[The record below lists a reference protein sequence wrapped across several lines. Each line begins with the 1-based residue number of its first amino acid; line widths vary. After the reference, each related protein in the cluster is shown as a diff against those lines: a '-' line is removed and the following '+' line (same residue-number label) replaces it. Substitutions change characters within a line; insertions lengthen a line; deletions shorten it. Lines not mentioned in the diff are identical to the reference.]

1 MSFPK
6 NDNSLP
12 TVVVLAAG
20 RSERFKAA
28 SGGQHK
34 LDMMLQGLSVLERT
48 LASVQASGL
57 PFHVVRAVDVAHIEN
72 AGMGD
77 SIATGVAATQ
87 SANGWLILPADLPL
101 VLPKTLLAL
110 ALELASHEVVV
121 PVYESQR
128 GHPVGFSAICGE
140 ALGKVS
146 GDQGAARV
154 VAQHKARLVAVDD
167 IGCVL
172 DVDTPEQLAR
182 ADRALIERESTG

>member
-1 MSFPK
+1 MSFSK
-6 NDNSLP
+6 IDNSLP

-28 SGGQHK
+28 TGGQHK
-34 LDMMLQGLSVLERT
+34 LDTMLQGLSVLERI

-57 PFHVVRAVDVAHIEN
+57 PFHVVRAVDIAQIEN

-77 SIATGVAATQ
+77 SIATGVTATQ

-110 ALELASHEVVV
+110 AIELASHEVMV

-128 GHPVGFSAICGE
+128 GHPVGFSAMCGE
-140 ALGKVS
+140 ALRKVA

-154 VAQHKARLVAVDD
+154 VAQHKAHLVPVDD

-182 ADRALIERESTG
+182 AESVLLERG

>member
-1 MSFPK
+1 MSFSK

-34 LDMMLQGLSVLERT
+34 LDTMLQGLSVLERT

-57 PFHVVRAVDVAHIEN
+57 PFHVVRAADVAHIEN

-77 SIATGVAATQ
+77 SIATGVAATHN
-87 SANGWLILPADLPL
+87 SNGWLILPADLPL

-128 GHPVGFSAICGE
+128 GHPVGFSAMCGE
-140 ALGKVS
+140 ALRKVS

-154 VAQHKARLVAVDD
+154 VAQHKANLVPVDD

-182 ADRALIERESTG
+182 VDRALIERESTG

>member
-1 MSFPK
+1 MSFSK

-34 LDMMLQGLSVLERT
+34 LDTMLQGLSVLERT

-72 AGMGD
+72 SGMGD

-87 SANGWLILPADLPL
+87 NSNGWLILPADLPL

-110 ALELASHEVVV
+110 ALELTSHEVVV

-128 GHPVGFSAICGE
+128 GHPVGFSAMCGE
-140 ALGKVS
+140 ALRKVS

-154 VAQHKARLVAVDD
+154 VAQHKAHLVPVDD

-172 DVDTPEQLAR
+172 DVDTPEQLALAER
-182 ADRALIERESTG
+182 VLLERE

>member
-1 MSFPK
+1 MSSK
-6 NDNSLP
+6 TNNSLP

-34 LDMMLQGLSVLERT
+34 LDTILHGRSVLEHT
-48 LASVQASGL
+48 LANVQASGL
-57 PFHVVRAVDVAHIEN
+57 PFHVVQATDTAHIEN

-77 SIATGVAATQ
+77 SIATGVAATHH
-87 SANGWLILPADLPL
+87 ANGWLILPADLPL
-101 VLPKTLLAL
+101 VMPKTLLTL

-121 PVYESQR
+121 PVYNNQR
-128 GHPVGFSAICGE
+128 GHPVGFSARCGE
-140 ALGKVS
+140 ALRQVS

-154 VAQHKARLVAVDD
+154 VAQHKAHLVPVDD

-172 DVDTPEQLAR
+172 DVDTPEQLAQAERVFLQR
-182 ADRALIERESTG
+182 A

>member
-1 MSFPK
+1 
-6 NDNSLP
+6 
-12 TVVVLAAG
+12 
-20 RSERFKAA
+20 
-28 SGGQHK
+28 
-34 LDMMLQGLSVLERT
+34 MLQGLSVLERT

-57 PFHVVRAVDVAHIEN
+57 PFHVVRAADMTHIEN

-77 SIATGVAATQ
+77 SIASGVAATHN
-87 SANGWLILPADLPL
+87 ANGWLILPADLPL

-110 ALELASHEVVV
+110 ALELTSHEVVV

-140 ALGKVS
+140 ALRKVS

-154 VAQHKARLVAVDD
+154 VAKHKAHLVTVDD

-172 DVDTPEQLAR
+172 DVDTPEQLALAER
-182 ADRALIERESTG
+182 VLLERE

>member
-1 MSFPK
+1 MTFLK
-6 NDNSLP
+6 TENSLP

-34 LDMMLQGLSVLERT
+34 LDTMLQGRRVLDRT

-57 PFHVVRAVDVAHIEN
+57 PFHVVRAEDLAHLEN

-77 SIATGVAATQ
+77 SIAKGVRATRD
-87 SANGWLILPADLPL
+87 ANGWLILPADLPL
-101 VLPKTLLAL
+101 VLPQTLLTL
-110 ALELASHEVVV
+110 AQELVLHEVVV
-121 PVYESQR
+121 PVYKNQR
-128 GHPVGFSAICGE
+128 GHPVGFSAKCGD
-140 ALGKVS
+140 ALCQVS

-154 VAQHKARLVAVDD
+154 VAQHNVQLLAIDD

-172 DVDTPEQLAR
+172 DVDTPEQLAQ
-182 ADRALIERESTG
+182 ADRVLLERG

>member
-1 MSFPK
+1 MSFSK

-34 LDMMLQGLSVLERT
+34 LDTMLQGLSVLERT

-57 PFHVVRAVDVAHIEN
+57 PFHVVRAVDIAHIEN

-77 SIATGVAATQ
+77 SIATGVAATHN
-87 SANGWLILPADLPL
+87 SNGWLILPADLPL

-128 GHPVGFSAICGE
+128 GHPVGFSAMCGK
-140 ALGKVS
+140 ALRKVS

-154 VAQHKARLVAVDD
+154 VAQHKAHLVPVDD

>member
-1 MSFPK
+1 
-6 NDNSLP
+6 
-12 TVVVLAAG
+12 
-20 RSERFKAA
+20 
-28 SGGQHK
+28 
-34 LDMMLQGLSVLERT
+34 MLQGLSVLERT

-57 PFHVVRAVDVAHIEN
+57 PFHVVRAADVAHIKN

-77 SIATGVAATQ
+77 SIATGVDATHN
-87 SANGWLILPADLPL
+87 SNGWLILPADLPL

-128 GHPVGFSAICGE
+128 GHPVGFSAMCGE
-140 ALGKVS
+140 ALRKVS

-154 VAQHKARLVAVDD
+154 VAQHKAHLVPVDD

>member
-1 MSFPK
+1 MSFSK

-34 LDMMLQGLSVLERT
+34 LDTMLQGLSVLERT

-57 PFHVVRAVDVAHIEN
+57 PFHVVRAADVAHIEN

-77 SIATGVAATQ
+77 SIATGVAATHN
-87 SANGWLILPADLPL
+87 SNGWLILPADLPL

-128 GHPVGFSAICGE
+128 GHPVGFSAMCGE
-140 ALGKVS
+140 AVRKVS

-154 VAQHKARLVAVDD
+154 VAKHKANLVPVDD

-182 ADRALIERESTG
+182 VDRALIERESTG

>member
-1 MSFPK
+1 MSFSK

-34 LDMMLQGLSVLERT
+34 LDTMLQGLSVLERT

-57 PFHVVRAVDVAHIEN
+57 PFHVVRAADVAHIEN

-77 SIATGVAATQ
+77 SIATGVAATHN
-87 SANGWLILPADLPL
+87 SNGWLILPADLPL

-128 GHPVGFSAICGE
+128 GHPVGFSAMCGE
-140 ALGKVS
+140 AVRKVS

-154 VAQHKARLVAVDD
+154 VAQHKANLVPVDD

-182 ADRALIERESTG
+182 VDRALIERESTG

>member
-1 MSFPK
+1 MSLSK
-6 NDNSLP
+6 TDNSLP

-28 SGGQHK
+28 TGGQHK
-34 LDMMLQGLSVLERT
+34 LDTMLQGLSVLERT
-48 LASVQASGL
+48 LASVKASGL
-57 PFHVVRAVDVAHIEN
+57 PFHVVRAVDIAHIEN

-77 SIATGVAATQ
+77 SIATGVTATQ

-110 ALELASHEVVV
+110 ALQRASHEVVV
-121 PVYESQR
+121 PVYENQR
-128 GHPVGFSAICGE
+128 GHPVGFSAMCRE
-140 ALGKVS
+140 ALRKVS

-154 VAQHKARLVAVDD
+154 VAQHKAHLVPVEDM
-167 IGCVL
+167 GCVL

-182 ADRALIERESTG
+182 AESVLLERG

>member
-1 MSFPK
+1 MSFSK

-34 LDMMLQGLSVLERT
+34 LDTMLQGLSVLERT

-57 PFHVVRAVDVAHIEN
+57 PFHVVRAADIAHIEN

-77 SIATGVAATQ
+77 SIAAGVAATQ
-87 SANGWLILPADLPL
+87 NSNGWLILPADLPL

-128 GHPVGFSAICGE
+128 GHPVGFSAMCGE
-140 ALGKVS
+140 ALRKVS

-154 VAQHKARLVAVDD
+154 VAQHKAHLVPVEDM
-167 IGCVL
+167 GCVL

-182 ADRALIERESTG
+182 ADRALIERESTD

>member
-1 MSFPK
+1 MSFSK

-34 LDMMLQGLSVLERT
+34 LDTMLQGLSVLERT

-57 PFHVVRAVDVAHIEN
+57 PFHVVRAADVAHIEN

-87 SANGWLILPADLPL
+87 NSNGWLILPADLPL

-128 GHPVGFSAICGE
+128 GHPVGFSAMCGE
-140 ALGKVS
+140 ALRKVS

-154 VAQHKARLVAVDD
+154 VAQHKANLVPVDD

-182 ADRALIERESTG
+182 VDRALIERESTG

>member
-1 MSFPK
+1 MSFSK
-6 NDNSLP
+6 TDNSLP

-34 LDMMLQGLSVLERT
+34 LDTMLQGLSVLERT

-57 PFHVVRAVDVAHIEN
+57 PFHVVRAADVAHIEN

-77 SIATGVAATQ
+77 SIATGVAATHN
-87 SANGWLILPADLPL
+87 SNGWLILPADLPL

-128 GHPVGFSAICGE
+128 GHPVGFSAMCGE
-140 ALGKVS
+140 ALRKVS

-154 VAQHKARLVAVDD
+154 VAQHKAHLVPVDD

-172 DVDTPEQLAR
+172 DVDTPDQLAL
-182 ADRALIERESTG
+182 AERVLLERK

>member
-1 MSFPK
+1 MSFSK

-34 LDMMLQGLSVLERT
+34 LDTMLQGLSVLERT

-57 PFHVVRAVDVAHIEN
+57 PFHVVRAVDVAHIKN

-77 SIATGVAATQ
+77 SIATGVTATQ
-87 SANGWLILPADLPL
+87 NSNGWLILPADLPL

-128 GHPVGFSAICGE
+128 GHPVGFSAMCGE
-140 ALGKVS
+140 ALRKVS
-146 GDQGAARV
+146 GDQGATRV
-154 VAQHKARLVAVDD
+154 VAQYKAHLVAVDD

-182 ADRALIERESTG
+182 ADRALIERESMG

>member
-1 MSFPK
+1 MSFSK

-34 LDMMLQGLSVLERT
+34 LDTMLQGLSVLERT

-57 PFHVVRAVDVAHIEN
+57 PFHVVRAADVAHIEN

-77 SIATGVAATQ
+77 SIATGVAATHN
-87 SANGWLILPADLPL
+87 SNGWLILPADLPL

-128 GHPVGFSAICGE
+128 GHPVGFSAMCGE
-140 ALGKVS
+140 ALRKVS

-154 VAQHKARLVAVDD
+154 VAQHKANLVPVDD

-182 ADRALIERESTG
+182 VDRVLIERESTD

>member
-1 MSFPK
+1 MSYSTT
-6 NDNSLP
+6 DTSLP

-34 LDMMLQGLSVLERT
+34 LDTMLQGISVLERT
-48 LASVQASGL
+48 MVSVRASGL
-57 PFHVVRAVDVAHIEN
+57 PFHVVYAADIAHIQN

-77 SIATGVAATQ
+77 SIANGVTATQ
-87 SANGWLILPADLPL
+87 NANGWLILPADLPL
-101 VLPKTLLAL
+101 VMSKTLFTL

-121 PVYESQR
+121 PVYENQR
-128 GHPVGFSAICGE
+128 GHPVGFSAKCRE
-140 ALGKVS
+140 ALRKVS

-154 VAQHKARLVAVDD
+154 VAQHKVHVVSVDD

-182 ADRALIERESTG
+182 AESVLKERE

>member
-1 MSFPK
+1 MSFLK
-6 NDNSLP
+6 TVNNLP

-34 LDMMLQGLSVLERT
+34 LDMMLQGRSVLERT

-57 PFHVVRAVDVAHIEN
+57 PYHVVRAVDIAHIEN

-77 SIATGVAATQ
+77 SIATGVTATQ

-128 GHPVGFSAICGE
+128 GHPVGFSAMCGE
-140 ALGKVS
+140 ALRKVS

-154 VAQHKARLVAVDD
+154 VAQHKAHLVPVDD

-182 ADRALIERESTG
+182 AESVLLERG

>member
-1 MSFPK
+1 MSFSK

-34 LDMMLQGLSVLERT
+34 LDTMLQGRSVLERT
-48 LASVQASGL
+48 LANVKASGL
-57 PFHVVRAVDVAHIEN
+57 PFHVVRAVDMVHIED

-87 SANGWLILPADLPL
+87 DANGWLILPADLPL
-101 VLPKTLLAL
+101 VMPKTLLAL
-110 ALELASHEVVV
+110 AIELASHEVVV
-121 PVYESQR
+121 PVHENQR
-128 GHPVGFSAICGE
+128 GHPVGFSAMCGE
-140 ALGKVS
+140 ALRKVS

-154 VAQHKARLVAVDD
+154 VAQHKAYLVPVDD

-172 DVDTPEQLAR
+172 DVDTPDQLVLA
-182 ADRALIERESTG
+182 ERILLERR

>member
-1 MSFPK
+1 MSFSK
-6 NDNSLP
+6 TDNSLP

-34 LDMMLQGLSVLERT
+34 LDTMLQGLSVLERT

-57 PFHVVRAVDVAHIEN
+57 PFHVVRAADVAHIEN

-77 SIATGVAATQ
+77 SIATGVAATHN
-87 SANGWLILPADLPL
+87 SNGWLILPADLPL

-128 GHPVGFSAICGE
+128 GHPVGFSAMCGE
-140 ALGKVS
+140 ALRKVS

-154 VAQHKARLVAVDD
+154 VAQHKANLVPVDD

-182 ADRALIERESTG
+182 VDRALIERESTG

>member
-1 MSFPK
+1 MSFSK

-34 LDMMLQGLSVLERT
+34 LDTMLQGLSVLERT

-57 PFHVVRAVDVAHIEN
+57 PFHVVRAADVAHIEN

-77 SIATGVAATQ
+77 SIATGVAATHN
-87 SANGWLILPADLPL
+87 SNGWLILPADLPL

-128 GHPVGFSAICGE
+128 GHPVGFSAMCGE
-140 ALGKVS
+140 ALRKVS

-154 VAQHKARLVAVDD
+154 VAQHKAHLVAIDD

-182 ADRALIERESTG
+182 VDRALIERESTG

>member
-1 MSFPK
+1 MSFSK
-6 NDNSLP
+6 TDNSLP
-12 TVVVLAAG
+12 AVVVLAAG

-48 LASVQASGL
+48 MASVQASGL
-57 PFHVVRAVDVAHIEN
+57 PCHVVRAADIAHIEN
-72 AGMGD
+72 AGMGH
-77 SIATGVAATQ
+77 SIATGVIATQ

-121 PVYESQR
+121 PVYQNQR
-128 GHPVGFSAICGE
+128 GHPVGFSSMCGE
-140 ALGKVS
+140 ALRKVS

-154 VAQHKARLVAVDD
+154 VAQHKVHLVTVDD

-172 DVDTPEQLAR
+172 DVDTPEQLAQ
-182 ADRALIERESTG
+182 AEQVLLDRG

>member
-1 MSFPK
+1 MSFSK

-34 LDMMLQGLSVLERT
+34 LDTMLQGLSVLERT

-57 PFHVVRAVDVAHIEN
+57 PFHVVRAADVAHIEN

-77 SIATGVAATQ
+77 SIATGVAATHN
-87 SANGWLILPADLPL
+87 SNGWLILPADLPL

-128 GHPVGFSAICGE
+128 GHPVGFSAMCGD
-140 ALGKVS
+140 ALRKAS

-154 VAQHKARLVAVDD
+154 VAQHKANLVPVDD

-182 ADRALIERESTG
+182 VDRALIERESTG